1 MREMLETAMTAV
13 ELVQHVWNTAEVRTT
28 LELLLAERLQQA
40 LDSMDQD
47 FGGHD

>member
-1 MREMLETAMTAV
+1 MSAV
-13 ELVQHVWNTAEVRTT
+13 ELVQHVWNTAEARTT

>member
-1 MREMLETAMTAV
+1 MLDSAMSAV
-13 ELVQHVWNTAEVRTT
+13 ELIQHVWNTAEGRTT

>member
-1 MREMLETAMTAV
+1 MREMLETSMTAV

-40 LDSMDQD
+40 LDCVDAD
-47 FGGHD
+47 FGDHD